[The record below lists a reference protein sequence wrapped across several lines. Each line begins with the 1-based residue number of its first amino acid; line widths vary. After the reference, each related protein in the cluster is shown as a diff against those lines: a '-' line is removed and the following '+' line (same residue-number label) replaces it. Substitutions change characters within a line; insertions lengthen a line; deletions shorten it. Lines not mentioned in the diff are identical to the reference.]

1 MIWKMPASSVS
12 TAIALAVFHQHG
24 LQALGCGVTSEQ
36 AWRPQLVRHVSSS
49 RSFCRQLRPLGGIL
63 RLGCI
68 LAQALDALFATL
80 RWAFTLAISP
90 RMRSR
95 SSFPNTPAPRLTPKS
110 PPSCACQRSSNQRPK
125 GQRLDVAIS
134 KWSYHKAPLQHRG
147 QHSQGY
153 HDGQRGRRLGAL

>member
-49 RSFCRQLRPLGGIL
+49 RSPSATAPARWHPSPWLHPGAGARCAFCHAALGLHAGNFAAHAVAQQFSQYTSAAINAEITAVLRVP
-63 RLGCI
+63 
-68 LAQALDALFATL
+68 AQQQ
-80 RWAFTLAISP
+80 
-90 RMRSR
+90 
-95 SSFPNTPAPRLTPKS
+95 PAS
-110 PPSCACQRSSNQRPK
+110 K